1 MDKRNDVREVIERE
15 HAHEERMMVKSRD
28 YTLPVSIIVAGI
40 LIAGAVIYAL
50 GLKDQAGGPATPP
63 TAPRAGSVPAIGN
76 AVILGDPDAPVTII
90 EYGDFQ
96 CPFCGRFFAQTEP
109 LIIDKYVKTGKVK
122 FVYKDYAFLGP
133 ESVAA
138 SEAAKCAA
146 DQGKFW
152 EYHNALYREEQK
164 DGLEHNGNLN
174 RGLFL
179 RFAKELGMDEGQ
191 FASCVDTGKYKSA
204 VEAENTEAV
213 AYGVNGTPAFFVGDQ
228 FISGALPFAQF
239 EAAILTELNK

>member
-1 MDKRNDVREVIERE
+1 MDKNIKEVIERE
-15 HAHEERMMVKSRD
+15 HAHEERMMGKGRD
-28 YTLPVSIIVAGI
+28 YTLPISILVAGI
-40 LIAGAVIYAL
+40 LIAGSVIYAL
-50 GLKDQAGGPATPP
+50 GLKDQAGGPALGPS
-63 TAPRAGSVPAIGN
+63 APVAGQGPSIGN
-76 AVILGDPDAPVTII
+76 AVVLGDPSAPVTII

-109 LIIDKYVKTGKVK
+109 LIIEKYVKTGKVK

-133 ESVAA
+133 ESLAA
-138 SEAAKCAA
+138 AEAAKCAA
-146 DQGKFW
+146 DDGKFW
-152 EYHNALYREEQK
+152 EYHNALYREETK

-179 RFAKELGMDEGQ
+179 RLAKELGINESS

-204 VEAENTEAV
+204 VLAENAEALAV
-213 AYGVNGTPAFFVGDQ
+213 GVNGTPAFFVGSQ

-239 EAAILTELNK
+239 ETAIEAELNK

>member
-1 MDKRNDVREVIERE
+1 MDKRNDVGEVIERE
-15 HAHEERMMVKSRD
+15 HKHEERMMAKGRD

-40 LIAGAVIYAL
+40 LVAGAVIYAT
-50 GLKDQAGGPATPP
+50 GLKNQPLG
-63 TAPRAGSVPAIGN
+63 TAERLAPVVGSAPAIGN

-122 FVYKDYAFLGP
+122 LVYKDYAFLGP

-152 EYHNALYREEQK
+152 EYHNALYREELR

-179 RFAKELGMDEGQ
+179 QFAKELGMNESQ
-191 FASCVDTGKYKSA
+191 FASCIDTRKYKSA

-213 AYGVNGTPAFFVGDQ
+213 AHGVNGTPAFFVGSR
-228 FISGALPFAQF
+228 FLSGALPFAQF
-239 EAAILTELNK
+239 EAAILAELNK